1 MPREAERLA
10 DGLWRQLR
18 HVVVSMVDAALRDTG
33 PACADS
39 ATDEAAYIERSA
51 AAQLARFR
59 TKQDRVK
66 ASPPAGRRRSAK
78 P

>member
-18 HVVVSMVDAALRDTG
+18 PVVVSMVDAALREPG

-39 ATDEAAYIERSA
+39 AADEAAYIERSA
-51 AAQLARFR
+51 AAQLERYR
-59 TKQDRVK
+59 TKQGGGK
-66 ASPPAGRRRSAK
+66 SSPRPARRSANA
-78 P
+78 